1 MAWQLEGSGNVID
14 AGAIGGLLQRAPN
27 GQALLQMDLRTSIA
41 GSVVT
46 GIQNTLANAGVPGVQ
61 VYTGSP
67 ILNIQ
72 WENESGISGISQMD
86 PLTAIAI
93 IVGALVVIA
102 VLIIGW
108 RLYSA
113 IPAPIAHSLV
123 TILAVGGVA
132 LLLLSIL
139 VKGKNLV
146 TGK

>member
-1 MAWQLEGSGNVID
+1 MSWQLEGSGSVLD
-14 AGAIGGLLQRAPN
+14 AGAIGNLLQQAPN

-46 GIQNTLANAGVPGVQ
+46 QIQNTLSNAGVPGVQ

-93 IVGALVVIA
+93 ILGVLLAAALI
-102 VLIIGW
+102 IIGW
-108 RLYSA
+108 RLYSV

-139 VKGKNLV
+139 TKGKSLIS
-146 TGK
+146 GK

>member
-1 MAWQLEGSGNVID
+1 MAWQLEGSGSVID

-46 GIQNTLANAGVPGVQ
+46 FIQNTLADAGVPGVQ

-93 IVGALVVIA
+93 IVGALVKLPTAQIA
-102 VLIIGW
+102 
-108 RLYSA
+108 
-113 IPAPIAHSLV
+113 
-123 TILAVGGVA
+123 
-132 LLLLSIL
+132 
-139 VKGKNLV
+139 N
-146 TGK
+146 TGF